1 MTILLFLTEVIIATF
16 SDPIISKTKNFLKFF
31 FMHFPILF
39 SILNIFKKM
48 MTLIAEV
55 FLNLRTPKYVVR

>member
-16 SDPIISKTKNFLKFF
+16 SDPIISKTKNFLNFF
-31 FMHFPILF
+31 FVHFPILF

-48 MTLIAEV
+48 MILIAEV
-55 FLNLRTPKYVVR
+55 FLNLRTPKYVIR